1 VGAVQCVPRRLTD
14 VEDLIKGR
22 VKNEDTAALAGALAV
37 EGAEPLRYNHFK
49 VPLMENLVKRAVR
62 DA

>member
-1 VGAVQCVPRRLTD
+1 MEDPPRLRGPDRTEAGEGL
-14 VEDLIKGR
+14 GR
-22 VKNEDTAALAGALAV
+22 IQNEETAALAGAAAI
-37 EGAEPLRYNHFK
+37 EGAEPLRYNDFK